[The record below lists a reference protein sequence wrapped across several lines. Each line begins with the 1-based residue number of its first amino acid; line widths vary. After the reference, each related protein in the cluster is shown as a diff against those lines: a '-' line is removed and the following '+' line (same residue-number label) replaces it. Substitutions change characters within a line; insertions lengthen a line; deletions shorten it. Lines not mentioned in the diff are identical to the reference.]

1 MEDSRGHRVEKMVVM
16 EPSTLQWP
24 EDRQTGS
31 ETGKEDRTSVRSD
44 VLSCTESEGEKRGQA
59 NEKEGVGPMT
69 QLEEEEEVPVENE
82 LPAKAAQVFSP
93 AVTVLQSPSSPRES
107 EAFWEMESEKS
118 PFLGSQGVPQ
128 DYNHHG
134 YRYDCIEDTP
144 PTTCKYTI
152 VFQLRAVTLS
162 RWGSI
167 LSVVFSGGALIAVNQ
182 VH

>member
-1 MEDSRGHRVEKMVVM
+1 MEKMVVM

-24 EDRQTGS
+24 GDRQAGS
-31 ETGKEDRTSVRSD
+31 ETGKEDRTSLRSD

-69 QLEEEEEVPVENE
+69 QLEEVPVENE

-93 AVTVLQSPSSPRES
+93 AVTVLHSPSSPRES
-107 EAFWEMESEKS
+107 EAFWEMESEKN

-152 VFQLRAVTLS
+152 LFFSAPSCHSQWVGLHSACRFQ
-162 RWGSI
+162 WGG
-167 LSVVFSGGALIAVNQ
+167 L
-182 VH
+182 